1 MHILRILT
9 PRRPTPA
16 FVVAVVALFMA
27 LGGASYA
34 AVVTTPTLPSFTSHG
49 VAFVQ
54 PSGNT
59 GGVLPITGANTSGLA
74 NHGMT
79 TSGTAVI
86 VPKAGIYNLTLNG
99 NCNGGATNSA
109 LMIRE
114 GNGLFGNPVDLW
126 VGLNGN
132 GMLSGAN
139 TVHLAAGTR
148 LNMVAAHGG
157 IAVNCGATMG
167 ATLVS
172 AD

>member
-1 MHILRILT
+1 
-9 PRRPTPA
+9 
-16 FVVAVVALFMA
+16 
-27 LGGASYA
+27 
-34 AVVTTPTLPSFTSHG
+34 
-49 VAFVQ
+49 
-54 PSGNT
+54 
-59 GGVLPITGANTSGLA
+59 
-74 NHGMT
+74 MT
-79 TSGTAVI
+79 VSGTSLI

-109 LMIRE
+109 LMVRE
-114 GNGLFGNPVDLW
+114 GNGLYGNPVDLW

-148 LNMVAAHGG
+148 LNMVATHGG
-157 IAVNCGATMG
+157 VAVNCGATMG